1 MKQCEITTDQYVSI
15 VKNLIKLNPN
25 EYRNFDK
32 TAEFIL
38 KSGLSN
44 NEKSLSLFSISEIYI
59 GLNELDGSFYELG
72 NALKVSDAKVML
84 SDPDK
89 FVSAVDTLY
98 NVKKS
103 PALKV
108 DVIEKKIEQLSK
120 MTTITGMQLTKGVL
134 TTIKNYFNTHEFE
147 NLEERAAVL
156 TSITSELKS
165 VINELDTTDSQRS
178 FLLERI
184 DSVIESLDKKSDFIS
199 LRDITSFA
207 ELGNMIVTL
216 KNGQMLEAISKPE
229 GLFIMTQDGNEFQ
242 LDEIDILSSKSARND
257 DYSRSNTGKQEFFED
272 TILSNF
278 KIKPIENIVY
288 LKEDIENQLVKM
300 GNNPSA
306 GVRIFAVQLSGVGD
320 DRIKRIQDL
329 AKSNPKY
336 KGLANRTYETF
347 ENETQINY
355 LNSTSKGTVIT
366 VARPQKA
373 DSKFALMGQI
383 IGTDKMF
390 NLYPLDNYVFL
401 NSDNTTVKIDF
412 SNPVHLAKVKELSI
426 KRLGDNTQKE
436 LTEED
441 LLNMKNAFEVYK
453 NFKEN
458 LNAVVET
465 QFSDDVTSIDVTEQF
480 FSQYNLGSK
489 VFGEN
494 QVYDLKDEVET
505 NPALSRKLTI
515 ATVDNTG
522 NIIKQEERNVVFAF
536 RKISDRKDAN
546 GNYPEKAAQNQFQL
560 QNTLNDNER
569 IVVLNEIGEIDD
581 TVSQQYYLDS
591 YLKINDEYIKNTIF
605 EGKGYETKTHIIIRF
620 NNDNTHG
627 YRVVQPVNIM
637 NQMEGFA
644 TFITTLADVL
654 TSPKKQSLLNSFN
667 KDVYAFQY
675 FSSKSGNVDL
685 FVNFTS
691 SMQIAGKSYLQ
702 IEVRPSNKNPESKY
716 GFIET
721 NKGFFN
727 FPLAAEESR
736 IIELANVLRGNTDL
750 VKNVVAENI
759 IFSELDLNKPKDL
772 AKFYSLLNE
781 LSKDSTPSENVT
793 KLVKTIED
801 KQNKFGDLIAKKV
814 IGGILENGKKFP
826 GFLENFN
833 TDYPEP
839 EHLVVDID
847 ENGRKIA
854 RVVFAKSNNTQ
865 AKKDYEKN
873 ANSFKLIDIPKKK
886 LVITSKSPSATNTP
900 VVNTEPLEV
909 TNHPIENIPIDEP
922 LPAAEYVEG
931 ATTDAVDLT
940 NSIPETD
947 LFSISQ
953 TEVQTETEA
962 ERQNAV
968 QWLQETL
975 PQFEIGTEDIASI
988 VNLAAID
995 GTVLGLFKDKVIYLN
1010 NSILSKGV
1018 VYHEAFHGVFRYLMT
1033 PEQRARLVDAVSS
1046 NKKHKNAFT
1055 PAALK
1060 KFASERNYVY
1070 DYEKMFQLKAEEILA
1085 DGFQN
1090 YMNKNTKPQ
1099 GLVAK
1104 LFELLKN
1111 LIEMFTKRGDV
1122 IDSTY
1127 KDVRRGSYSK
1137 MQIQSN
1143 IYDGQAAYETIPG
1156 LKKII
1161 NDKYNSLGVSQ
1172 SRSVLVKADQNQL
1185 VNMMTK
1191 YVVANTSP
1199 GQTFDEKFKTAQR
1212 ILLDKVYNLDELI
1225 KKNNNTEDY
1234 PNREQEFIK
1243 TKGALIS
1250 QYRFMLGARGTGET
1264 IYDINTTD
1272 NTQYDKQLLPNKV
1285 MQNETDILDNSLGQ
1299 VSLEVLKKLVK
1310 KKTEELYSIL
1320 DGAGDTLDVQLLL
1333 KELAGENEKK
1343 SQVDDDYEDSEELS
1357 DDVDI
1362 DEGFGEHNRLDS
1374 APRQI
1379 RRFLAIINYEQE
1391 IVESGITF
1399 PRVIDGESIYGTL
1412 LKITS
1417 DIPVGNIIEQIKST
1431 AGIYKEDGNLD
1442 AAADLQAVYD
1452 QLKDYTGMDDAG
1464 NVSANHEL
1472 YNMFVDVLHGT
1483 ETEYMM
1489 MNAVLKTG
1497 IFEEEG
1503 NNIEN
1508 FTLKDSIVKSD
1519 ALNKRSNLI
1528 SSMITTHARKRTDPD
1543 YLSAVRKLIALSDS
1557 IYNKKTILGSAKK
1570 ANKDLEELTFDLHNA
1585 FKGVGINLPKSL
1597 IRMSILAIDKNDN
1610 GNSALSQVNQT
1621 TLDHYD
1627 NNSSFIA
1634 EKAYLEKQFFRSIKT
1649 IYEPVIKESISSN
1662 NFGKTLDENNKD
1674 LGAFFS
1680 ISYKFSKYILKYD
1693 ATDRPSVFRNAAGKP
1708 VYRYTKYTPLIS
1720 IAQSVRRNG
1729 LENALSKDPYYN
1741 DFLKEFYN
1749 DNPLFADLLAGKDT
1763 PQARKAKLLL
1773 DNMNISLFGGISQFN
1788 NQSYKIGKTFGKLDD
1803 QSLHVM
1809 SILSFL
1815 QRTTVSSFE
1824 TRLDE
1829 DGNATD
1835 ITTSFQTFLRMFD
1848 TLEASQTNFLVT
1860 SIYQTYADKRGLV
1873 KDGKNLKIVADLEA
1887 KVKQEFNRIK
1897 REYKNRTENKS
1908 NFDSGK
1914 SNRIVNKYNGTLS
1927 KDDKT
1932 KAETDSAGLRAYN
1945 FNYLPYFFAAPENE
1959 LLTERLLNLAK
1970 DENVTFEDI
1979 DESTLADLRDGLN
1992 NYAMQELNA
2001 YIDTL
2006 KKLGIVKEKTETVKA
2021 VKKDPATGKTIL
2033 DEAGNPTVFETRQP
2047 EIRYLES
2054 SLIADKLKI
2063 DSNLPV
2069 STNTVYAQTKPNYSI
2084 TGEVESRNDLNG
2096 LLADYFF
2103 NQWYNSLMVNDIFQ
2117 GDKAMN
2123 VKDGIDSTKRNK
2135 KFLASGSTMKE
2146 GFHTVAYLN
2155 TVEGYISEDHPTY
2168 GPYYSPD
2175 EVLKDD
2181 QITDEDV
2188 RDQIYRNFKLNQKV
2202 FDGQSVSTLF
2212 HQAEM
2217 HDAMGRL
2224 TPEILHSLIAKQ
2236 YRELTEEEV
2245 RNMQKNKVVN
2255 NPKKTVTASRNVYH
2269 KLSETYIDRND
2280 VSMLI
2285 VPEDKTTDE
2294 VYDDLHS
2301 KYMDVY
2307 SMRNTIQAYNK
2318 INQTGEFDSA
2328 IKELEKEI
2336 QNTYVKIHAYYIPL
2350 PNRIKL
2356 HKILNSM
2363 EYHNIDQIMDTEG
2376 SKNATK
2382 LPVDFFANEND
2393 EYLPL
2398 NLSSL
2403 KVNNEDKYLQVETS
2417 GVKDTAR
2424 FSVQGKI
2431 LLPADLKYIEQLAEK
2446 RHAEAGT
2453 VMSSSE
2459 RKAMNELGDVLL
2471 KYQESLYDIADSN
2484 LESLKHFMR
2493 KGADFDLSKIFTL
2506 IRENLEAQNAPASVL
2521 KLFDV
2526 DASGKPVHSPNLPGI
2541 RSMLEYYFFSLYS
2554 KHITDE
2560 KGSGF
2565 KNIHVSSFGYD
2576 VLEDANTGEV
2586 VTTEEYKRNP
2596 SKYRNVKSRPLG
2608 VRIEAEYNDAGEL
2621 LSKKYFVEC
2630 VMPKQFFKSQQ
2641 QEDFFMENLREMFGL
2656 RIPTEDKRSMI
2667 VLKVVDYIDSSNL
2680 NTIIVPQFIHLL
2692 AGSDFDVDALYGQTY
2707 AHYINAAGEY
2717 AKYGNYDN
2725 YTSVAKGKFIE
2736 YIHYMSN
2743 DENFKKLIAAKRKEI
2758 LESKKLVIT
2767 ANALEVMYGMG
2778 YTQED
2783 YIKALTSGVIDDL
2796 KSYQKDLEDDITD
2809 IKAEKEISKQ
2819 AFVQSISETELDSN
2833 DYVAR
2838 ANRRKFGKEHFDL
2851 KNELDETYQDRNKVR
2866 AEIRRL
2872 RMLADGAV
2880 RIEAALQVF
2889 EKYGLPVDQANFDSN
2904 IVNHLSVLPIHQNKN
2919 LDAKIN
2925 ILSNEAVFKNL
2936 YIHARSS
2943 TEYFE
2948 ALVKGYGRDLDNFG
2962 PKSDPNTI
2970 TALVESKALGS
2981 AYKDMIGIAA
2991 SLQKFLALASQ
3002 YELELN
3008 SDNVI
3013 WKFLSNDLQS
3023 DGSTKVTQNNLDR
3036 FGAINKNG
3044 QRVIELNGI
3053 VLGIAADGMKKPI
3066 PAALGMDEINTGI
3079 TLAMIGVGLDPA
3091 FAFGFNFIPEI
3102 KKAIYNVQ
3110 ASRFAIS
3117 ESTSSEFLFIN
3128 VEIGKEIEKFVKENG
3143 DRKLLNELI
3152 EAGVLEPDSYAVNI
3166 KINKENLMIDFQQQP
3181 LDEFRLNNNTLTV
3194 QDIGYEVSG
3203 YSKGV
3208 KTELSNEAQKLIL
3221 LQLYKEQAQQ
3231 AFKIR
3236 NAGSIVDLYKKLNPT
3251 FVSND
3256 RLYKNI
3262 NELREG
3268 RSIFTVESS
3277 DKLFDGKQVWVPL
3290 TNALDDLQEQAG
3302 KIFLERTL
3310 FFQPIKNVFDTVY
3323 TDPSNIARII
3333 TSFIAIRK
3341 YQLSVPGSR
3350 KSTNPSM
3357 QVNFD
3362 TDDAN
3367 LIETF
3372 TADYWFTN
3380 TLDKEID
3387 EMKEKYPDNR
3397 FLQFIKPSNNAAT
3410 ATTTDNESVQEKTL
3424 EMVSKAKI
3432 AGELADN
3439 IADDAYVLFNEE
3451 NIFVKKLFYHE
3462 LARTGLQYKSGSFLQ
3477 YLPADLQIP
3486 LSKNIESFIKAI
3498 ESTRGNKKELID
3510 AIKSFIGDEATT
3522 SPEEVYKLFDE
3533 LFVLMAYG
3541 ASKEVGNKKI
3551 KGVSKITYSEKVGYE
3566 SDLMKN
3572 INFQTTDTNEKF
3584 AIVNKIV
3591 GNIIGLTLESDNKKG
3606 FLLTDRPFKD
3616 KTVKLEQFVVN
3627 MNGAK
3632 GIEEANE
3639 KTAIAIGKKLNIFKD
3654 KDDKNKYKFPLML
3667 KLGSTTYLLQ
3677 GVDEEIGN
3685 KSFGKSVINAIAGV
3699 GEYRTTGNK
3708 AKYVALPMELTTST
3722 LSPIGFSTAESKRYQ
3737 ELVTKKVKID
3747 VSEPDMSF
3755 GLTADMFEDY
3765 SIKPQTTKSPAE
3777 IRTELFQKQ
3786 ERGQISLAGEDVNII
3801 SQSRINPTEEN
3812 IKALKNLYNDLIGNL
3827 QDSIINEVISNTKGV
3842 EISSNAKGLAAALTN
3857 PTELAKS
3864 KGNLTQSY
3872 PVEFKGKVY
3881 KDAETA
3887 YQSLKGTVT
3896 KDDGP
3901 NNTYN
3906 LMVDIIKAKLEQHPR
3921 LVSEIN
3927 KKGGSAWILSS
3938 THQPASQNSVW
3949 ETGGQNWFIKSLN
3962 DAYIAVTQP
3971 STSVKS
3977 TVTELFESDPELANK
3992 VYEAAG
3998 LKTKTSENEILR
4010 NVKETLSFPGNYNN
4024 IDDGLIGRRV
4034 YEETIDGDIY
4044 KFEISN
4050 YSYENKD
4057 GTYESF
4063 YDIDFTVNGSE
4074 ELVGSG
4080 FFNKSERGKQ
4090 IIQALLSVNYGND
4103 TVRFNVEESNKGKQ
4117 KLTLYKRLMSQLG
4130 YNPSNEMEYAL
4141 FYNVKTDKV
4150 NLTPQQK
4157 QQAQEQYNQY
4167 IQQTGKQDIEGFKQ
4181 FVSNAKL
4188 QLDIQNI
4195 NVTFDMVKY
4204 FYDQSATRKSFDTYS
4219 TEFAAYAANLKTTGM
4234 TNQEIIEKLK
4244 CL

>member
-59 GLNELDGSFYELG
+59 GLNELDSSFYELG

-89 FVSAVDTLY
+89 FVSAVGTLY

-103 PALKV
+103 PALKI

-229 GLFIMTQDGNEFQ
+229 GLFIMNQDGNEFQ

-278 KIKPIENIVY
+278 KIKPVENTVY

-306 GVRIFAVQLSGVGD
+306 GVRIFAVQLSGIGD

-390 NLYPLDNYVFL
+390 YLYPLDNYVFL

-426 KRLGDNTQKE
+426 KRLGNNTQTE
-436 LTEED
+436 LTEDD

-453 NFKEN
+453 DFKEN

-494 QVYDLKDEVET
+494 QVYDLKDEVER
-505 NPALSRKLTI
+505 NPSLSRKLTI
-515 ATVDNTG
+515 ATVDNAG

-536 RKISDRKDAN
+536 RKLSDKKDA
-546 GNYPEKAAQNQFQL
+546 AVQNQFQL

-605 EGKGYETKTHIIIRF
+605 KGEGYETKTHIIIRF

-654 TSPKKQSLLNSFN
+654 TSSKKQSLLNNFN

-691 SMQIAGKSYLQ
+691 SMPIAGKSYLQ

-727 FPLAAEESR
+727 FPLPAEESR
-736 IIELANVLRGNTDL
+736 IIDLANVLRGNTDL

-833 TDYPEP
+833 ADYPEP

-847 ENGRKIA
+847 EDGRKIA
-854 RVVFAKSNNTQ
+854 RVTFAKSNNTQ

-873 ANSFKLIDIPKKK
+873 ANIFKLVDIPKKK
-886 LVITSKSPSATNTP
+886 LIITSKSPSATNTP
-900 VVNTEPLEV
+900 VVNEEPLEV

-931 ATTDAVDLT
+931 TTTDAIDLT
-940 NSIPETD
+940 NSIPEID

-975 PQFEIGTEDIASI
+975 PQFEIGTEDIASV

-1010 NSILSKGV
+1010 DSILSKGV

-1033 PEQRARLVDAVSS
+1033 PEQRARLIDAVSS

-1111 LIEMFTKRGDV
+1111 LIEMFTKRGDI

-1143 IYDGQAAYETIPG
+1143 IYDGQVAYETIPG

-1161 NDKYNSLGVSQ
+1161 NDKYNSVGVSQ
-1172 SRSVLVKADQNQL
+1172 SRSALTKADQNQL

-1191 YVVANTSP
+1191 YVVANTS

-1212 ILLDKVYNLDELI
+1212 LLLEKVYNLDELI
-1225 KKNNNTEDY
+1225 KKNKNTEDY

-1272 NTQYDKQLLPNKV
+1272 NAQYDKQLLPNKV
-1285 MQNETDILDNSLGQ
+1285 LQYEADPLDNSLGQ

-1391 IVESGITF
+1391 NIESGITF

-1464 NVSANHEL
+1464 NVSANREL

-1543 YLSAVRKLIALSDS
+1543 YLSAVRKLIDLSDS
-1557 IYNKKTILGSAKK
+1557 INNKKTILGSAKK

-1585 FKGVGINLPKSL
+1585 FKGVGMNLPKSL

-1634 EKAYLEKQFFRSIKT
+1634 EKAYLEKQFFRSIKA

-1662 NFGKTLDENNKD
+1662 NFGKTLDENNKN
-1674 LGAFFS
+1674 LGAFFN

-1693 ATDRPSVFRNAAGKP
+1693 ATDLPSVFRNAAGKP

-1729 LENALSKDPYYN
+1729 LKNTLSKDPYYN

-1860 SIYQTYADKRGLV
+1860 SIYQTYADKTGLV

-1897 REYKNRTENKS
+1897 REYKNRIENKS

-1932 KAETDSAGLRAYN
+1932 KAETDSVGLRAYN

-2175 EVLKDD
+2175 EILKDN

-2188 RDQIYRNFKLNQKV
+2188 RDQIYRNFKPNQKV

-2301 KYMDVY
+2301 KYMDIY

-2328 IKELEKEI
+2328 IKELEQEI
-2336 QNTYVKIHAYYIPL
+2336 QNTYEKIHAYYIPI
-2350 PNRIKL
+2350 PSRIRL

-2382 LPVDFFANEND
+2382 LPVDFFANENE

-2484 LESLKHFMR
+2484 LQSLKHFMR

-2743 DENFKKLIAAKRKEI
+2743 DENFKKLIAAKRNSI
-2758 LESKKLVIT
+2758 LESGQFNPS
-2767 ANALEVMYGMG
+2767 ANTLEIMYGMG

-2783 YIKALTSGVIDDL
+2783 YIKAVTGNVYQELEQYDDDLIDDI
-2796 KSYQKDLEDDITD
+2796 QQ
-2809 IKAEKEISKQ
+2809 IKQEKTVVKE
-2819 AFVQSISETELDSN
+2819 AFIQSIQDTENDPD
-2833 DYVAR
+2833 DYVAK
-2838 ANRRKFGKEHFDL
+2838 ANRRKLGKEHFDL
-2851 KNELDETYQDRNKVR
+2851 KTELDETYQELKRVR
-2866 AEIRRL
+2866 DEKRRIKTFAKGSL
-2872 RMLADGAV
+2872 RV
-2880 RIEAALQVF
+2880 EAALQVF

-3013 WKFLSNDLQS
+3013 WKYLSNDLQP

-3128 VEIGKEIEKFVKENG
+3128 GEIGKEIEKFVKENG

-3208 KTELSNEAQKLIL
+3208 KTELSNEAQKLVL

-3387 EMKEKYPDNR
+3387 EMKEKYPNNR

-3410 ATTTDNESVQEKTL
+3410 ATTTDNDSVQEKTL

-3451 NIFVKKLFYHE
+3451 NILVKKLFYHE

-3566 SDLMKN
+3566 SELMKN
-3572 INFQTTDTNEKF
+3572 INFQTTDTVEKF

-3591 GNIIGLTLESDNKKG
+3591 GNIIGLTLNPDNTKG
-3606 FLLTDRPFKD
+3606 FLLTDKPFKD
-3616 KTVKLEQFVVN
+3616 KTVKLEEFVVN

-3737 ELVTKKVKID
+3737 ELVTKKVKLD
-3747 VSEPDMSF
+3747 VSEVNIGEEMSQD
-3755 GLTADMFEDY
+3755 LTPEMFEDY
-3765 SIKPQTTKSPAE
+3765 SVKES
-3777 IRTELFQKQ
+3777 
-3786 ERGQISLAGEDVNII
+3786 
-3801 SQSRINPTEEN
+3801 
-3812 IKALKNLYNDLIGNL
+3812 
-3827 QDSIINEVISNTKGV
+3827 KGV

-3872 PVEFKGKVY
+3872 PVEFKGKTY

-3887 YQSLKGTVT
+3887 YQSLKGTAA

-3938 THQPASQNSVW
+3938 THQPTSQNSVW

-3971 STSVKS
+3971 VAKTETLTLENVLKEYTINQLKQGVSLRSLQDKIEQKDFDTIKQAYNFLKAEEKYNTIKSNNETINKELESLRQQLAGTTETTVGNILTVYNDDTNSEYKIKVLEIERYSDYAIVKGKAAKNKEYTIRIDKNGNTKTGSVDNF
-3977 TVTELFESDPELANK
+3977 VFEAVNTEQKESIISKISDLKASLQTLKSDPTDYYIDYFETNEL
-3992 VYEAAG
+3992 
-3998 LKTKTSENEILR
+3998 S
-4010 NVKETLSFPGNYNN
+4010 
-4024 IDDGLIGRRV
+4024 
-4034 YEETIDGDIY
+4034 
-4044 KFEISN
+4044 
-4050 YSYENKD
+4050 
-4057 GTYESF
+4057 
-4063 YDIDFTVNGSE
+4063 
-4074 ELVGSG
+4074 
-4080 FFNKSERGKQ
+4080 
-4090 IIQALLSVNYGND
+4090 
-4103 TVRFNVEESNKGKQ
+4103 
-4117 KLTLYKRLMSQLG
+4117 
-4130 YNPSNEMEYAL
+4130 
-4141 FYNVKTDKV
+4141 
-4150 NLTPQQK
+4150 
-4157 QQAQEQYNQY
+4157 
-4167 IQQTGKQDIEGFKQ
+4167 
-4181 FVSNAKL
+4181 KL

-4204 FYDQSATRKSFDTYS
+4204 FYDQSGTRKSFENYS